1 MPGCSSS
8 HLALLILFALAAAV
22 VGCAQDRPSRGAPSA
37 NGGGGGGAGA
47 EAPLSA
53 ERLAIHPLTRF
64 AADADGNPVIV
75 CHFEL
80 RDRFEQAIRALGTAR
95 VELFR
100 PGSEF
105 ADGSQTQDLI
115 WRTDLSTPEAN
126 ARQFDDLVT
135 RTYTLSL
142 GGLPDWLLAWRD
154 GEGEGAGAGAVSPTL
169 RVTFFPGEE
178 SAEGQLTDVFRL
190 GR

>member
-1 MPGCSSS
+1 MTRRPLPFFGPLAGC
-8 HLALLILFALAAAV
+8 ALTASIAA
-22 VGCAQDRPSRGAPSA
+22 CAQDQEPAAGSAPILS
-37 NGGGGGGAGA
+37 
-47 EAPLSA
+47 EARA

-64 AADADGNPVIV
+64 GADAAGKPVIV

-80 RDRFEQAIRALGTAR
+80 RDRFDQGVRALGTAR

-154 GEGEGAGAGAVSPTL
+154 GEGSGAGAGAVSPTL
-169 RVTFFPGEE
+169 RVTFFTGAE
-178 SAEGQLTDVFRL
+178 SAEGELTDVFRL
-190 GR
+190 AR